1 MSIQDRQLVFG
12 GAGPGTPWGTLGLV
26 VGRALAPHG
35 YDVRVEAEASRDR
48 NPRLLSDGKVD
59 LGGTT
64 AHAARWAYQGKH
76 TFAGEAPRRNLRLI
90 ATIMHPAWLGIAVR
104 AETWITDLGQIR
116 ERQLPVRVIGGRG
129 ALFEPV
135 WAHYGLSRALI
146 ESWGGAFYSMPPRA
160 EGAAFVPGPWAR
172 TGEFDV
178 IMEPIYAAFTLEQTF
193 WYDASILHNLR
204 FLGIPDELLRRMCAD
219 LGGEPGFI
227 PFRLYR
233 GVTQDTPSLYRPWQ
247 VIYTRDDCPDD
258 FVYLLARAL
267 DEGRHLFRQTHL
279 PFSYDPK
286 EVARDNGLPLHPG
299 AARYYREMNYPIS
312 APAA

>member
-1 MSIQDRQLVFG
+1 MGFDDRKLVFG

-26 VGRALAPHG
+26 VSRALAPLG
-35 YDVRVEAEASRDR
+35 YEVRVEPEASRDR
-48 NPRLLSDGKVD
+48 NPRVLADGKVD
-59 LGGTT
+59 LGGTN

-104 AETWITDLGQIR
+104 AETWITDLGQIK

-146 ESWGGAFYSMPPRA
+146 ESWGGAFYNMPPRA

-172 TGEFDV
+172 TGEFDI
-178 IMEPIYAAFTLEQTF
+178 IMGPIYAAFTLEQTF
-193 WYDASILHNLR
+193 WYDAAILHNLR
-204 FLGIPDELLRRMCAD
+204 FLGLPADLLGRMCAE

-247 VIYTRDDCPDD
+247 VIYARDDTPED
-258 FVYLLARAL
+258 FAYLLARAL
-267 DEGRHLFRQTHL
+267 DDNRQLFRQTLL

-286 EVARDNGLPLHPG
+286 EVARDNGLPVHPG
-299 AARYYREMNYPIS
+299 AARYYQEMGYPIT
-312 APAA
+312 APPA